1 MVKKFDKIIEIPV
14 SLGRRGR
21 GDMFTRQILLKIQK
35 SIGNGP
41 KLVIFIACW
50 EKMLDMML
58 RENR

>member
-1 MVKKFDKIIEIPV
+1 MVKKFDKIKEIPV

-41 KLVIFIACW
+41 KLVIFIAW
-50 EKMLDMML
+50 
-58 RENR
+58 